1 MIHVCATKRIHVT
14 ARISKVLDVELTD
27 YWKVFRAH
35 WMVIIVITCGGAA
48 AGFGWALMQPKVYEA
63 NASGIVSLGV
73 SRDLG
78 TAMAGESFAKSRVSS
93 YLDLAKSRSVA
104 EIAIEELGLDADPDA
119 LVSRITVS
127 NPLETATLKVSARA
141 GTPEEA
147 RNLAEAWVVAIGKQV
162 SKIENVN
169 AQGSE
174 QSIVAFTSLDSAQLP
189 RSPSSP
195 NTRLG
200 VMLGGLVGLALAI
213 GYAMMR
219 HVLDR
224 RIRSVAMVESET
236 GASVVGSIPRY
247 AGFRDD
253 NRLIPSLNEAS
264 TGGTDDDHQVAE
276 ALRELRTNLQFIDV
290 DNPPR
295 SIVITSAVPG
305 EGKSTVAANLATAIA
320 AAGQDVVVIDADL
333 RRPVLART
341 LGLVPGVGLTDV
353 LVGHAL
359 LADVLQPYG
368 DVGGLSVLG
377 AGKLPP
383 NPSELLGSNA
393 MRALIEEISERAL
406 VLIDTPPLL
415 AVTDAALLAART
427 DGALLVSRAG
437 RTTYEM
443 LNEALHSL
451 ERVQGRALGVI
462 LTGVPNKGAGAE
474 GYGQR
479 YRSYYDRLPDH
490 DAVAQPQDLGDVAGD
505 LVEAATGVSRPG
517 GRRDSDPGRWLR
529 PGRE

>member
-1 MIHVCATKRIHVT
+1 MSHISGATAIHSGGSD
-14 ARISKVLDVELTD
+14 SKVLGVELTD

-35 WMVIIVITCGGAA
+35 WLVIIAITCAGAA
-48 AGFGWALMQPKVYEA
+48 AGYGWALMQPKVYEA

-104 EIAIEELGLDADPDA
+104 EVAIEELGIDVDPDT
-119 LVSRITVS
+119 LVSRISVS

-141 GTPEEA
+141 GTPEGA
-147 RNLAEAWVVAIGKQV
+147 RELAEAWIVAIGKQV

-169 AQGSE
+169 ARGSE
-174 QSIVAFTSLDSAQLP
+174 RSIVSFNSLDSAQLP
-189 RSPSSP
+189 SSPSSP
-195 NTRLG
+195 NTRLAI
-200 VMLGGLVGLALAI
+200 MLGGLVGLALAI
-213 GYAMMR
+213 GYALVR
-219 HVLDR
+219 HVFDR
-224 RIRSVAMVESET
+224 RIRSVAMVERET
-236 GASVVGSIPRY
+236 GASVVGSIPKY
-247 AGFRDD
+247 AGFRGDH
-253 NRLIPSLNEAS
+253 RLVPSLNDAS
-264 TGGTDDDHQVAE
+264 NSGTDDDHHVAE
-276 ALRELRTNLQFIDV
+276 SLRELRTNLQFMDV

-295 SIVITSAVPG
+295 TIVITSAVPG
-305 EGKSTVAANLATAIA
+305 EGKSTVTANLATAIA
-320 AAGQDVVVIDADL
+320 ASGQPVVVIDADL

-341 LGLVPGVGLTDV
+341 FGLVPGVGLTDV
-353 LVGHAL
+353 LVGNAT
-359 LADVLQPYG
+359 LADVLQPCG
-368 DVGGLSVLG
+368 DSGDLSVLG

-393 MRALIEEISERAL
+393 MHALIEEIAEHAL

-415 AVTDAALLAART
+415 AVTDAALLTART

-462 LTGVPNKGAGAE
+462 LTGVPNRGAGAD

-490 DAVAQPQDLGDVAGD
+490 EAAAQAQGVGDVAGE
-505 LVEAATGVSRPG
+505 LVEATAVSSGPV
-517 GRRDSDPGRWLR
+517 GRRGVDQGRGRR